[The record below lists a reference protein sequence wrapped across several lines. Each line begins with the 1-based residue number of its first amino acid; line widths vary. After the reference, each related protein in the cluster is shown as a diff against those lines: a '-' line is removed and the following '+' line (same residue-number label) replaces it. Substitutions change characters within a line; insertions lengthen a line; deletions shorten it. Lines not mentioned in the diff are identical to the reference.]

1 MKKYILITLAF
12 IFLLSGV
19 CFSQSSIGKRFRKN
33 YAYKS
38 FNKPYVSYTLER
50 IHYSKKD
57 TNTFHTNVYIN
68 RNNKE
73 PILYTVS
80 NSEYAMRLTYDDF
93 TWINSTTEEIMYY
106 LAPKKNE
113 PSMYQAMLSTL
124 YSHLSKDLCAFAFID
139 DDRDIRIQRIIQD
152 TIIEGKRYDILFG
165 KTCTFIS
172 TNHKGESTKYY
183 NEIEILFNKEID
195 FIESVKWQEMKLD
208 GTPMYDKDEY
218 AICRYT
224 NLSFENKDTEFVNIF
239 NENNPVY
246 TIFEHCNDTNPSK
259 AYVVKGKE
267 FTVLTNEILEWNLV
281 NSDKDTTNLKNEN
294 SWILLVTWYEGCSA
308 CKTWIANYT
317 KEKKEKG
324 FSELEKNGIKVICI
338 NPFAKDFSRMRKTEE
353 LLNAKG
359 LLYSANGLHK
369 VIDMY
374 RFPSYYLIS
383 PNKEI
388 VFSTSSIIKDN
399 QIFVEEMQKHLH

>member
-80 NSEYAMRLTYDDF
+80 NSEYAMRLTYNDF

-106 LAPKKNE
+106 LAPKKKE
-113 PSMYQAMLSTL
+113 PSMYQGMLSTL
-124 YSHLSKDLCAFAFID
+124 YSHLSKDLCAFSFID
-139 DDRDIRIQRIIQD
+139 DDRDIRIQRIIKD
-152 TIIEGKRYDILFG
+152 TIIESKRYDILFG

-267 FTVLTNEILEWNLV
+267 FTVLTNEILEWNLI
-281 NSDKDTTNLKNEN
+281 NSDKDT
-294 SWILLVTWYEGCSA
+294 
-308 CKTWIANYT
+308 
-317 KEKKEKG
+317 KK
-324 FSELEKNGIKVICI
+324 
-338 NPFAKDFSRMRKTEE
+338 
-353 LLNAKG
+353 
-359 LLYSANGLHK
+359 
-369 VIDMY
+369 
-374 RFPSYYLIS
+374 
-383 PNKEI
+383 
-388 VFSTSSIIKDN
+388 
-399 QIFVEEMQKHLH
+399 

>member
-1 MKKYILITLAF
+1 MKKHLIITFTF
-12 IFLLSGV
+12 IFLFSEI
-19 CFSQSSIGKRFRKN
+19 CFAQLNRGERFRKN

-113 PSMYQAMLSTL
+113 PSMYQGMLSTL
-124 YSHLSKDLCAFAFID
+124 YSHLHKDLCAFAFID
-139 DDRDIRIQRIIQD
+139 DDRDIRIKRIIQD

-195 FIESVKWQEMKLD
+195 FIESMIK
-208 GTPMYDKDEY
+208 PME
-218 AICRYT
+218 
-224 NLSFENKDTEFVNIF
+224 
-239 NENNPVY
+239 
-246 TIFEHCNDTNPSK
+246 
-259 AYVVKGKE
+259 
-267 FTVLTNEILEWNLV
+267 
-281 NSDKDTTNLKNEN
+281 
-294 SWILLVTWYEGCSA
+294 
-308 CKTWIANYT
+308 
-317 KEKKEKG
+317 
-324 FSELEKNGIKVICI
+324 
-338 NPFAKDFSRMRKTEE
+338 
-353 LLNAKG
+353 
-359 LLYSANGLHK
+359 
-369 VIDMY
+369 
-374 RFPSYYLIS
+374 
-383 PNKEI
+383 
-388 VFSTSSIIKDN
+388 
-399 QIFVEEMQKHLH
+399 